1 MADATFSDVLEE
13 TKRTNEILRQNA
25 KEAQKPDPLRHIRE
39 EALTMVIE
47 RKRFRQSIALDRKRT
62 EAADV
67 ADKQRDKQSSQDS
80 KYYRQQVE
88 EQGATTSSQEDTEKG
103 VRKGSIERF
112 DQNFDLIDAQQKTS
126 DILQKQLAIA
136 KKGPV
141 QAMQL
146 AKKSDAQSKLE
157 KTTTKNTFD
166 RFKDTLDK
174 INKKL
179 TPYAK
184 FGKKLFE
191 LTGIGALGKKIKG
204 GAGSVFGFL
213 KSGIGKLIGG
223 GLIIGMLT
231 FFNSKLFKDMVK
243 WFEKDG
249 LKVIADFYDDVF
261 LPVFKN
267 GIKFVGDLFTGVKEF
282 FESPR
287 FNKTKQLFKQG
298 KIFSAIGEGL
308 DTIIDFAGEQF
319 GIKNLSDEIRNAFT
333 MTYNAIATVLNGVLA
348 TLDFLPFVDLPLRL
362 PKLVGGKFV
371 TGKSQAGDPTKFGKM
386 SRDAMEKAVEMG
398 GRGEKVTRERLLG
411 LGFEGTLEQR
421 RQRMALIE
429 SEIRKRRADRDIF
442 GISGGGQL
450 EAEELLQKTGL
461 ITNPQ
466 AVRKIKE
473 AFKLR
478 QEAEDGMLELEE
490 KRAKIQ
496 EMISKDIKKGQV
508 GLARTGTGAIVS
520 FGKEDLTTL
529 LQQLER
535 NVFEL
540 NQQAKRAASVINSVT
555 TNAPTTNVPQVIG
568 EGSPYMGPASSTVDL
583 LTGVGGIRL

>member
-1 MADATFSDVLEE
+1 MADATFQDVLEE
-13 TKRTNEILRQNA
+13 TKRTNEILKQNA
-25 KEAQKPDPLRHIRE
+25 KESQQPDPLRHIKE
-39 EALTMVIE
+39 EAITMVIE
-47 RKRFRQSIALDRKRT
+47 RKRFKQSIALDKKRT
-62 EAADV
+62 EAADA
-67 ADKQRDKQSSQDS
+67 ADKQRDKAALIDS

-88 EQGATTSSQEDTEKG
+88 EQGATTSSQEDTEEG

-112 DQNFDLIDAQQKTS
+112 KQNDDVYAEQLRTS
-126 DILQKQLAIA
+126 KILQDLFRFQTGMNNRQLQQQR
-136 KKGPV
+136 
-141 QAMQL
+141 QADAESQL
-146 AKKSDAQSKLE
+146 EQ
-157 KTTTKNTFD
+157 TTTQNTFQ
-166 RFKDTLDK
+166 RFKASLDS
-174 INKKL
+174 INQKL
-179 TPYAK
+179 LPYAK

-213 KSGIGKLIGG
+213 KSGVGKLIGG

-287 FNKTKQLFKQG
+287 FNRTKQLFKDG

-371 TGKSQAGDPTKFGKM
+371 TGKSQSADPKKFGKM
-386 SRDAMEKAVEMG
+386 SKKSMEEAVFKRS
-398 GRGEKVTRERLLG
+398 RGMKVDLDE
-411 LGFEGTLEQR
+411 LGFEGTAEQR
-421 RQRMALIE
+421 RQRMALIA
-429 SEIRKRRADRDIF
+429 SEVRKAQADKDIF
-442 GISGGGQL
+442 GLSGGGQI

-466 AVRKIKE
+466 AVRKIKD

-478 QEAEDGMLELEE
+478 AEAEDGMIELQE

-496 EMISKDIKKGQV
+496 EMMSRGIKKGQV
-508 GLARTGTGAIVS
+508 GLAQTGAGAIFS
-520 FGKEDLTTL
+520 FGKEDLTNL
-529 LQQLER
+529 LQQLEQ